1 MPAPGRKPGK
11 GRDSQRPTVSEKPK
25 WLFLLGFAHIIAFR
39 IQISPCLSPS
49 LSVILPLSLLCL
61 SLSSLPHSL
70 SLSFSTSLSLSLSL
84 LPLSLLLSLSPSSL
98 SPPFLCLPLS
108 LSLFSVSSEFKHPL
122 SSEPK
127 TNLGSPATYL
137 QGPISSS
144 DTEGR

>member
-39 IQISPCLSPS
+39 IQISPS
-49 LSVILPLSLLCL
+49 LSLALRHPPSVSPLSLPLF
-61 SLSSLPHSL
+61 SS
-70 SLSFSTSLSLSLSL
+70 SLSL
-84 LPLSLLLSLSPSSL
+84 LIFLYFSLPFSLSPPALSLLLSLSPSSL